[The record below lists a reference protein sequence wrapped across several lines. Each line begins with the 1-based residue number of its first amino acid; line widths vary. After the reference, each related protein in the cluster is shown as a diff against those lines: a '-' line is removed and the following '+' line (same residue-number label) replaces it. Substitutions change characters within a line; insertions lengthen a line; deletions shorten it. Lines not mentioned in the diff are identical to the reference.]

1 MTPQAFSRYLEQ
13 AMQDLPE
20 EFREK
25 LENVEVIVE
34 DYPDRETLASM
45 GIRSRLGLLG
55 LYVGTPI
62 TERSVF
68 QLASLPDRI
77 YLYRIPILRAAGGRH
92 RIADTIRDVF
102 IHEVGHHFGFDDDQ
116 LDEMMSRPWYEP

>member
-1 MTPQAFSRYLEQ
+1 ME
-13 AMQDLPE
+13 DLPD

-25 LENVEVIVE
+25 LENVEIIVE
-34 DYPDRETLASM
+34 DYPDRQTLTEM
-45 GIRSRLGLLG
+45 DIRSRLDLLG

-68 QLASLPDRI
+68 QHGTLPDRI
-77 YLYRIPILRAAGGRH
+77 YLYRVPILRAAGGRH
-92 RIADTIRDVF
+92 RIADTIREVF

-116 LDEMMSRPWYEP
+116 LDAMMTRPG